1 MRIRGQLPFA
11 REISAPEL
19 VSIVAGG
26 LTPQIEPAALHDL
39 GYAIASYPTTALL
52 AAADAVI
59 VSLRGIGTPTAPA
72 PVATMED
79 FFRLVGLDEW
89 FAVSERWDA
98 K

>member
-1 MRIRGQLPFA
+1 MALIA
-11 REISAPEL
+11 REISAPTL
-19 VSIVAGG
+19 INIVAGG
-26 LTPQIEPAALHDL
+26 LTPQVEPAALKDL
-39 GYAIASYPTTALL
+39 GYAIAIYPTTALL
-52 AAADAVI
+52 AATDAVAAAL
-59 VSLRGIGTPTAPA
+59 SGIGTVGTAPA